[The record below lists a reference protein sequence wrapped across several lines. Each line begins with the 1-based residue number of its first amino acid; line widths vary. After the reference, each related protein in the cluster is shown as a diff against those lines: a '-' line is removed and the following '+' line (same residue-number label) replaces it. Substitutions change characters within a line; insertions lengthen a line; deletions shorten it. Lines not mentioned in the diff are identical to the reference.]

1 MEKTNLTKVSASS
14 SSERIPNQTKNVQSV
29 NLVVDDDLNKRTAG
43 LSAVQTRVLQSFLDE
58 NPKIENF

>member
-29 NLVVDDDLNKRTAG
+29 NLVVDDDQNKRTAG
-43 LSAVQTRVLQSFLDE
+43 LSAVHWGVLF
-58 NPKIENF
+58 